1 MCFLC
6 LDRIQ
11 ETKMQRRQ
19 FGAFAALALSGGL
32 GPAVG
37 QTQPGRIVIGFPPGG
52 SVDLV
57 ARLLEEQWRKR
68 EMQFVVDN
76 RSGAGGRLAVES
88 VKAAPPDGQT
98 VLLTP
103 ASMMAIYPHTFKNL
117 RYTPSADFLP
127 VSRVV
132 SYDFA
137 IAVGPSAGGAKT
149 LEEFIAWA
157 RQNPTK
163 AAFASPAAGSAPHF
177 LGAMFAEVAKAPL
190 LHVPYRGTAPA
201 ITDVVGGSIPSVF
214 SVFGDLMPQHKA
226 GKLRI
231 LAMTGSK
238 RSELLPDVPTFA
250 ELGFQSLT
258 FSEWYGLFAP
268 AGTPATRIGELQK
281 ATADA
286 LNAPTVSAKLTEL
299 AFQPSPS
306 TPDELRRQLAS
317 DYAYWGEYV
326 RKTGFVAE

>member
-1 MCFLC
+1 MH
-6 LDRIQ
+6 
-11 ETKMQRRQ
+11 RRHFAQ
-19 FGAFAALALSGGL
+19 TAALVMAAGVRGAWAQ
-32 GPAVG
+32 P
-37 QTQPGRIVIGFPPGG
+37 QPGRIVVGFPAGG

-57 ARLLEEQWRKR
+57 ARLLEEQWRRKD
-68 EMQFVVDN
+68 MPFIVDT
-76 RSGAGGRLAVES
+76 RSGAGGRLAAEH
-88 VKAAPPDGQT
+88 VKAAAPDGQT

-103 ASMMAIYPHTFKNL
+103 ASMMAIYPHTYKSL
-117 RYTPSADFLP
+117 RYTPSVDFTP
-127 VSRVV
+127 VTRVV

-137 IAVGPSAGGAKT
+137 LAVGPGAGGART

-177 LGAMFAEVAKAPL
+177 LGAMFADVAKAPL

-201 ITDVVGGSIPSVF
+201 IPDVIGGTISSVF
-214 SVFGDLMPQHKA
+214 SVFGDLMPHHRA
-226 GKLRI
+226 GKMRI

-250 ELGFQSLT
+250 ELGFPSMT

-268 AGTPATRIGELQK
+268 AGTPVNRVSALQK
-281 ATADA
+281 ATAEA
-286 LNAPTVSAKLTEL
+286 LEVASVASKLTEL
-299 AFQPSPS
+299 AFQPSAS
-306 TPDELRRQLAS
+306 TPDDLRRQLAS
-317 DYAYWGEYV
+317 DHAYWGEYV

>member
-1 MCFLC
+1 
-6 LDRIQ
+6 
-11 ETKMQRRQ
+11 MQRRT
-19 FGAFAALALSGGL
+19 FGKWAALALSSGAGS
-32 GPAVG
+32 AWS
-37 QTQPGRIVIGFPPGG
+37 QTQPGRIVVGFPAGG

-57 ARLLEEQWRKR
+57 ARLFEEQWRAKG
-68 EMQFVVDN
+68 MPFIVDN
-76 RSGAGGRLAVES
+76 RSGAGGRLAAEN
-88 VKAAPPDGQT
+88 VKAATPDGQS

-103 ASMMAIYPHTFKNL
+103 ASMMAIYPHTFKAL
-117 RYTPSADFLP
+117 RYTPATDFVP

-137 IAVGPSAGGAKT
+137 LAVGPGAGGART

-157 RQNPTK
+157 RQNASK

-177 LGAMFAEVAKAPL
+177 LGAMFAEAAKAAM

-201 ITDVVGGSIPSVF
+201 IPDVIGGIVPSVF
-214 SVFGDLMPQHKA
+214 SVFGDLMPHHKG
-226 GKLRI
+226 GKMRI
-231 LAMTGSK
+231 LAMTGAK

-250 ELGFQSLT
+250 ELGFPSIT

-268 AGTPATRIGELQK
+268 AGTPANRITELQK

-286 LNAPTVSAKLTEL
+286 LQVPSVAAKLTEL
-299 AFQPSPS
+299 AFQPAPS
-306 TPDELRRQLAS
+306 SSEELRRQLAA
-317 DYAYWGEYV
+317 DTAFWGDYV